1 MQERRRLAK
10 TKISTCVSSTVWP
23 NTKRITRK
31 LVWLSVSLRQLMI
44 RKERAL
50 YQSLRRQY
58 WLSQRQRPA
67 ISSMGEVEN
76 TGDIK

>member
-1 MQERRRLAK
+1 
-10 TKISTCVSSTVWP
+10 
-23 NTKRITRK
+23 
-31 LVWLSVSLRQLMI
+31 MI
-44 RKERAL
+44 IKERAS

-67 ISSMGEVEN
+67 MSSMGEVEN